1 MANKHKAWQG
11 KTALV
16 TGASSGIGEAI
27 ARKLAQQGLKVILA
41 ARREKRIHQLAAE
54 FNAASGTALAFPAD
68 LAKES
73 DRFELSQFVKSNT
86 GSLDVLVNN
95 AGLGWYGYYAHMP
108 WAIAFEML
116 QVNIGAVTHLTSLF
130 LPGMQSHGSGH
141 IVNIGS
147 IAGSLPS
154 QGVAL
159 YSASKS
165 FLDAFTTSLFRELQ
179 GTKVHVSVVR
189 AGPVRT
195 EFFEMAANRPSGGH
209 IPAEKYGVSSE
220 LVAQRLWGVLQRPRR
235 IIYVPRMLAI
245 TPWIELLF
253 GWLEDRI
260 GPLLLRRRA
269 LKV

>member
-1 MANKHKAWQG
+1 MENKFSEWQG

-16 TGASSGIGEAI
+16 TGASSGIGEAV
-27 ARKLAQQGLKVILA
+27 ARKLAGEGLKVILA
-41 ARREKRIHQLAAE
+41 ARREMRIIQLAAE
-54 FNAASGTALAFPAD
+54 LNDVSGTALAFPVD

-73 DRFELSQFVKSNT
+73 DRIELSQFVKSNT
-86 GSLDVLVNN
+86 GGLDVLVNN

-108 WAIAFEML
+108 WAVAMEML
-116 QVNIGAVTHLTSLF
+116 QVNITAVIQLTSLF
-130 LPGMQSHGSGH
+130 LPEMQSRGSGH

-165 FLDAFTTSLFRELQ
+165 FLDAFTTSLYRELH
-179 GTKVHVSVVR
+179 GSKVHVSVLR

-195 EFFEMAANRPSGGH
+195 EFFETAATRPSGDH
-209 IPAEKYGVSSE
+209 IPAEKYGISAE
-220 LVAQRLWGVLQRPRR
+220 LVAHRLWGVLQRPQR
-235 IIYVPRMLAI
+235 IIYVPRVLAVV
-245 TPWIELLF
+245 PWIELLF

-260 GPLLLRRRA
+260 GPLLLKRRSS
-269 LKV
+269 KV